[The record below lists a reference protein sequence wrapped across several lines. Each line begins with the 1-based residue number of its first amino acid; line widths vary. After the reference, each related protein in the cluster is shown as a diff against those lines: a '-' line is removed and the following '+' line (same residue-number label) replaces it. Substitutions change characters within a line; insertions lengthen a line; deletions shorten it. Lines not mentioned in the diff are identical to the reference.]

1 MNNVLHYVICICVQL
16 KNVAGQSDAAKRLE
30 LQEQIEELRVEL
42 NHLDSQI
49 NGTEAQLVTEGEH
62 LIKYRIFST
71 YHILKCG
78 RSVYVDV
85 LFRLDALYSVIPLY

>member
-1 MNNVLHYVICICVQL
+1 MFSVCSFFYIIVCTHLQL
-16 KNVAGQSDAAKRLE
+16 KRVVGQSDAAKRFE

-62 LIKYRIFST
+62 LIKYIIFF
-71 YHILKCG
+71 Y
-78 RSVYVDV
+78 
-85 LFRLDALYSVIPLY
+85 IPHPKMW